1 MSATEARKRGR
12 VALVTGAA
20 QGLGNA
26 FAKRLAA
33 EGATVI
39 AVDRTPSP
47 TLATELVEAGAA
59 AADFHAIDVS
69 DEPQVGK
76 LGKAV
81 LEKHGRCDIIVNNA
95 GISPNQP
102 FPDITLQ
109 EWRRVMAV
117 NVDSMFLV
125 CRALTPAM
133 VKHGYGRIVNIAS
146 NTLGLVISGF
156 THYIASKGAVVGFTR
171 GIATDL
177 APHGITANCIAPGLT
192 RTPHTMAQFQ
202 SGDMFE
208 HFAQAQAIKRS
219 EVPADLVGAMSFLAS
234 DDAAFITGQTL
245 IVDGGLLRSL

>member
-1 MSATEARKRGR
+1 
-12 VALVTGAA
+12 
-20 QGLGNA
+20 
-26 FAKRLAA
+26 
-33 EGATVI
+33 
-39 AVDRTPSP
+39 
-47 TLATELVEAGAA
+47 
-59 AADFHAIDVS
+59 
-69 DEPQVGK
+69 
-76 LGKAV
+76 
-81 LEKHGRCDIIVNNA
+81 
-95 GISPNQP
+95 
-102 FPDITLQ
+102 
-109 EWRRVMAV
+109 
-117 NVDSMFLV
+117 V